1 MIFFLRSIEHQ
12 VQTLTVKM
20 KVVLVLLFLGLMAFS
35 TATAQC
41 QSNRGCN
48 RMYSPVCGSDGKT
61 YGNGC
66 MLLRAQDCDSTITKE
81 KDGEC

>member
-1 MIFFLRSIEHQ
+1 
-12 VQTLTVKM
+12 M

-35 TATAQC
+35 TATAC

-61 YGNGC
+61 YGNEC
-66 MLLRAQDCDSTITKE
+66 MLQRAQDCDSSITKVG
-81 KDGEC
+81 DGAC